1 MRPYVVTAVICA
13 CLGTS
18 VSASPAPRR
27 RTAATDVLA
36 AYEEQ
41 MSEIMEEMDA
51 NEDGMLDLDEFDG
64 MMERLD
70 ISDAEL
76 DDLCK
81 CTTESLIIDY
91 DMDNDGKLTETELL
105 FLAGDN
111 PKIGPS
117 LIMAL
122 QNMPT
127 PETEDRVIEAVTNPA
142 PEILEATAKACAPLT
157 YAPVA
162 CAPLTAALDLWA
174 AQQPWPARSRHISC
188 VSDRV
193 SRYFGRASAG
203 WGAA

>member
-1 MRPYVVTAVICA
+1 MRPYVVTAVLCV

-51 NEDGMLDLDEFDG
+51 NEDGMLDLNEFDG

-81 CTTESLIIDY
+81 CT
-91 DMDNDGKLTETELL
+91 
-105 FLAGDN
+105 
-111 PKIGPS
+111 PS
-117 LIMAL
+117 PPPSIYGQPSSPGQLGVD
-122 QNMPT
+122 T
-127 PETEDRVIEAVTNPA
+127 YRV
-142 PEILEATAKACAPLT
+142 
-157 YAPVA
+157 
-162 CAPLTAALDLWA
+162 
-174 AQQPWPARSRHISC
+174 
-188 VSDRV
+188 
-193 SRYFGRASAG
+193 
-203 WGAA
+203 

>member
-1 MRPYVVTAVICA
+1 MTLFGQVSRALCRSPLFRPRSPLPRVSAPKVRPPRLGPHGPARGFRSPMRPYVVTAVLCV

-51 NEDGMLDLDEFDG
+51 NEDGMLDLNEFDG

-81 CTTESLIIDY
+81 CT
-91 DMDNDGKLTETELL
+91 
-105 FLAGDN
+105 
-111 PKIGPS
+111 PS
-117 LIMAL
+117 PPPSIYG
-122 QNMPT
+122 QPSSPGQRGVDT
-127 PETEDRVIEAVTNPA
+127 YRV
-142 PEILEATAKACAPLT
+142 
-157 YAPVA
+157 
-162 CAPLTAALDLWA
+162 
-174 AQQPWPARSRHISC
+174 
-188 VSDRV
+188 
-193 SRYFGRASAG
+193 
-203 WGAA
+203 